1 LKLDVKIFGSEGDMN
16 GQKGEGRI
24 ETIIGKG
31 TNIEGTVNIEGA
43 TRIDGNI
50 NGKLVSND
58 VVTVGATGIV
68 KAEIKAK
75 TIIVGGRVE
84 GNLIASEKV
93 ELQAKSELIG
103 DITSKSLLIEH
114 GAIFQGSSK
123 MKEGATG
130 SMPPPQAPKPEP
142 PRPMPPR

>member
-1 LKLDVKIFGSEGDMN
+1 MKLDVKIFGSEGDMN

-31 TNIEGTVNIEGA
+31 TNIEGTVNIDGA

-50 NGKLVSND
+50 NGKLSSND
-58 VVTVGATGIV
+58 VVTVGATGVV

-123 MKEGATG
+123 MKEGSTI
-130 SMPPPQAPKPEP
+130 STPSQMPKPEP